1 MTTVHSSSGRTRPDA
16 ELSDFYPIPVERDTL
31 RAGNVYVDPYGH
43 ALVLA
48 GWTTQS
54 DDEPGY
60 LLLVDAQPDGAIARR
75 RFWRGSPLVETDEA
89 SGQLELI
96 EHLVELVD
104 QILDVVAGRFHR
116 NPLREV
122 APHDT
127 SQCLVDHRNPTN
139 PPPTHGHAADD
150 R

>member
-89 SGQLELI
+89 YGGPGFKAFRPLDASGGALTNS
-96 EHLVELVD
+96 D
-104 QILDVVAGRFHR
+104 
-116 NPLREV
+116 LREPSRV
-122 APHDT
+122 E
-127 SQCLVDHRNPTN
+127 SFR
-139 PPPTHGHAADD
+139 
-150 R
+150 